1 MTGRISLTLFLVL
14 LTLAGGFAAKAE
26 ESKNFRYGLEGTNA
40 VFTSEREALAGSTFR
55 LAVKD
60 GQLAKIKVE
69 LVDLYSHSSGTKRVI
84 PLGSSPFSP
93 EGLVSI
99 TEISSLYEPSKDFQY
114 FDVSFRFS
122 EDLDLDRP
130 VLGGLSISLVPE
142 NPTGDQWSAQ
152 SSIVGTFAYLPA
164 TGINLEDYAPGL
176 FLSELTIERVTPDYF
191 PLNLLPDF
199 PFVLNH
205 GDVSLTYQLKN
216 TGQIFLE
223 TSTDITVEQLG
234 LFAPQEKQIF
244 SDSVTAFLVPEQQS
258 QEVIEISPTESQS
271 QPLGIGLYRFT
282 TTATGEIG
290 GQITTS
296 TSNQKLLVIF
306 PWKQS
311 LLSLVLLIVLRKRV
325 FRAFALIRDYGA
337 AIRDF
342 RNSRRK
348 EPKPSLG
355 TLASRLLVRFEPKL
369 RVQKESTQI
378 AVQREVR
385 PETGPPMTRP
395 PVPASRYPHLSP
407 GFARPEQRPL
417 YPFWYQPP
425 KNGNDN

>member
-1 MTGRISLTLFLVL
+1 MIGRTSLTSLLIL
-14 LTLAGGFAAKAE
+14 LTLAGGFPAKAE
-26 ESKNFRYGLEGTNA
+26 ESKNFSYGLEGTNA
-40 VFTSEREALAGSTFR
+40 VFTSEREALAGATFT

-99 TEISSLYEPSKDFQY
+99 SEISSLYEPSNDFQY
-114 FDVSFRFS
+114 FDVSFRFN

-142 NPTGDQWSAQ
+142 NPTGDQGSAQ

-164 TGINLEDYAPGL
+164 TGINLEEYAPGL
-176 FLSELTIERVTPDYF
+176 FLSEPTIGRVTPDFF
-191 PLNLLPDF
+191 PLNLLPNI
-199 PFVLNH
+199 PFALNH
-205 GDVSLTYQLKN
+205 GDVILSYQLKN

-223 TSTDITVEQLG
+223 TSTDITVDQVG
-234 LFAPQEKQIF
+234 LFAQQNKQVF
-244 SDSVTAFLVPEQQS
+244 SDSVAAFLVPEQQS

-271 QPLGIGLYRFT
+271 QPLGMGLYRFT

-296 TSNQKLLVIF
+296 TSNQQLLVIF

-311 LLSLVLLIVLRKRV
+311 LLALVLIIAFRKRL
-325 FRAFALIRDYGA
+325 FRALASLRDYGI

-342 RNSRRK
+342 RNSRMK
-348 EPKPSLG
+348 QPKPSLG
-355 TLASRLLVRFEPKL
+355 TRTSRLLVSFEPKINEQEKPTL
-369 RVQKESTQI
+369 IE
-378 AVQREVR
+378 AQREVR
-385 PETGPPMTRP
+385 SEAATPKTRP
-395 PVPASRYPHLSP
+395 PSPASRYPHLSP
-407 GFARPEQRPL
+407 GFTRPEQRPL
-417 YPFWYQPP
+417 YPYWYQPP